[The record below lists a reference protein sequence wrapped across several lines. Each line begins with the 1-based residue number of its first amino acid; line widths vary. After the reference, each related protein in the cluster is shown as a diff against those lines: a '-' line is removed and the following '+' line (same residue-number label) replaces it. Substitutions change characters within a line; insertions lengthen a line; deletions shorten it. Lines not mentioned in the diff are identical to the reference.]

1 MSKLV
6 TFEQAKKLATIG
18 YPQDKIHQ
26 YKCNDVG
33 RVIELGS
40 AERMYN
46 IGEEWNAPTIH
57 EALEWFREVKGIPC
71 NVSLDVFEDEYRPLI
86 YQYTGMYWEGYS
98 VFDTDSFDTHSE
110 AESALL
116 DALIEYLS

>member
-6 TFEQAKKLATIG
+6 TLEQAKKL
-18 YPQDKIHQ
+18 K
-26 YKCNDVG
+26 
-33 RVIELGS
+33 ELGFDS
-40 AERMYN
+40 DSFEFCFDIVGDRVEVDADSYN
-46 IGEEWNAPTIH
+46 NGEYKLFYTS